1 MVRLLLP
8 EKATYKFNTVS
19 NPESLFTPFKEVSSR
34 VFAGIVAFSVVAVV
48 AMAVFPENSKNT
60 QANLRGSQPGLSAFP
75 IVVPT
80 VKYGFALDTFAVE
93 KGEVSRGQILGEL
106 LAQHGVGPALIANML
121 ENSQG
126 AFKVQDFKTGKPYLL
141 LSREE
146 GAGLDYLVYE
156 PSVYE
161 YYVFH
166 FKDRPRIEKI
176 VRPVEVRQQFVE
188 GTIESSL
195 WQALEDGGA
204 SPSLIAKMEDALQW
218 SVDFHH
224 LQKGDHFHAL
234 YDQQYVENKAV
245 DPGRVHAALYQTGEK
260 TYHAIYYE
268 HEEDKGYYDL
278 EGRPVNK
285 GFLKAPVKFSRIS
298 SHYNLRR
305 FHPVLKHVRPHLGTD
320 YAAPYGTEI
329 YAVGNGEVIEAAYSG
344 GNGNYVKIRHNKS
357 ITTQYLHMRG
367 FARGIRR
374 GVRVTQ
380 GQVIGYVGST
390 GLATG
395 PHVCFR
401 FWMNGRQVNHLR
413 LTLPPPEPLPK
424 EALENFYPYRDSLV
438 AKLNASIKLK
448 DISSP

>member
-1 MVRLLLP
+1 M
-8 EKATYKFNTVS
+8 S
-19 NPESLFTPFKEVSSR
+19 NPSSLFTPFKGASSGLIY
-34 VFAGIVAFSVVAVV
+34 GILAFSLLALL
-48 AMAVFPENSKNT
+48 AMAVFPENSKNAK
-60 QANLRGSQPGLSAFP
+60 ANLRGSRQVVSAFP

-80 VKYGFALDTFAVE
+80 VRFGFALDTFSVE
-93 KGEVSRGQILGEL
+93 EGEVAPGQILGEML
-106 LAQHGVGPALIANML
+106 TRHGIGHDQITRML
-121 ENSQG
+121 EEARG
-126 AFKVQDFKTGKPYLL
+126 TFRVQDFKTGKPYLL
-141 LSREE
+141 LARSPE
-146 GAGLDYLVYE
+146 AGLDYFIYE

-161 YYVFH
+161 YFIFH
-166 FKDRPRIEKI
+166 FKGEPRIEKV

-188 GTIESSL
+188 GTISSSL

-204 SPSLIAKMEDALQW
+204 SPALIAKMEDALQW
-218 SVDFHH
+218 SIDFHH
-224 LQKGDHFHAL
+224 LQEGDHFHAL
-234 YDQQYVENKAV
+234 YDQQYVEGQAV

-260 TYHAIYYE
+260 SYHAIYYE
-268 HEEDKGYYDL
+268 HNGEKGYYDL

-329 YAVGNGEVIEAAYSG
+329 YAVGNGEVIEASYG
-344 GNGNYVKIRHNKS
+344 RGNGNYVKIRHNKQ

-374 GVRVTQ
+374 GTRVSQ
-380 GQVIGYVGST
+380 GQVIGYVGAT

-401 FWMNGRQVNHLR
+401 FWMNGKQVNHLK
-413 LTLPPPEPLPK
+413 LNFPPPEPLPK
-424 EALENFYPYRDSLV
+424 AVLDEFFPYRDSLV
-438 AKLNASIKLK
+438 AKLNNSMQVKAG
-448 DISSP
+448 SP

>member
-1 MVRLLLP
+1 
-8 EKATYKFNTVS
+8 VS
-19 NPESLFTPFKEVSSR
+19 NPASLFSSLKEAPGRLV
-34 VFAGIVAFSVVAVV
+34 AGITAFSLVVVS
-48 AMAVFPENSKNT
+48 AMTALPENSNAT
-60 QANLRGSQPGLSAFP
+60 QAGMLGGDVKISAFP

-93 KGEVSRGQILGEL
+93 EGEVSQGMFLGEL
-106 LAQHGVGPALIANML
+106 LAEHGGGPAQIGTML
-121 ENSQG
+121 ENSKSV
-126 AFKVQDFKTGKPYLL
+126 FKVQDFRTGKPYLL
-141 LSREE
+141 LTREP
-146 GAGLDYLVYE
+146 GTGLDYLVYE

-166 FKDRPRIEKI
+166 YKDRPRIEKI
-176 VRPVEVRQQFVE
+176 VRPIEVRQQFVE

-204 SPSLIAKMEDALQW
+204 SPSLITKMEDALQW

-234 YDQQYVENKAV
+234 YDQQYVEGEAV
-245 DPGRVHAALYQTGEK
+245 DPGRVHAALYKTGEK

-268 HEEDKGYYDL
+268 HKDDKGYYDL

-305 FHPVLKHVRPHLGTD
+305 FHTVLKHVRPHLGTD

-329 YAVGNGEVIEAAYSG
+329 YAVGNGEVIDASYSG

-401 FWMNGRQVNHLR
+401 FWKDGRQVNHLK

-424 EALENFYPYRDSLV
+424 EALESFYPYRDSLV
-438 AKLNASIKLK
+438 AQLSASIKLK
-448 DISSP
+448 EVSSP